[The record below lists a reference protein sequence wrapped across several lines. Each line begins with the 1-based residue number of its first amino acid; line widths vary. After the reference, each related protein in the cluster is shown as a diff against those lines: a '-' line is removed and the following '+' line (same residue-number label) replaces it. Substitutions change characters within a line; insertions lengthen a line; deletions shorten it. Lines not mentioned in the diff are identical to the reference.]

1 LFACHFLEVK
11 NSVIAVN
18 AMNVG
23 SVFSAVGLIDGLF
36 LLTHVL
42 QICKKNK
49 INNININIPFWFTE
63 MRLYL

>member
-1 LFACHFLEVK
+1 VK